1 MEGDLNLLRKLDR
14 LITSDSVTVTDL
26 LEQAMVAAEIS
37 DEDADILFEGPLSSM
52 YNKLL
57 NMQHQLDYLIAS
69 RNSGMGESNP
79 YQNITW
85 TSDKTYPMWKDG
97 TGSLGE
103 SLSNIT
109 WNPISQMTNKTTNGT
124 GT

>member
-1 MEGDLNLLRKLDR
+1 MEGDLILLRKLDR
-14 LITSDSVTVTDL
+14 LLTSNSVTVADL
-26 LEQAMVAAEIS
+26 LEQAMVAAEIT

-52 YNKLL
+52 YNKLMYIQ
-57 NMQHQLDYLIAS
+57 NQLDLLMAS

-85 TSDKTYPMWKDG
+85 TDRTYSMNN
-97 TGSLGE
+97 SLGE

-109 WNPISQMTNKTTNGT
+109 WNPITHMANKTTNGT